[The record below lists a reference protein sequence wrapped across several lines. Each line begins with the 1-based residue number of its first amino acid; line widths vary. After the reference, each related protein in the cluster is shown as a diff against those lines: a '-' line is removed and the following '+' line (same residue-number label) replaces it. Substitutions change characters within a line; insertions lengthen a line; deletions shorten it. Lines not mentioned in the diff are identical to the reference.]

1 MLMTR
6 YTLCSGYEGV
16 TFHLFSLP
24 SCCCLLSYEWLFL
37 FLLLLSSVLAG
48 TLVLTDDDI
57 SFDD

>member
-16 TFHLFSLP
+16 TFHLFLFLL
-24 SCCCLLSYEWLFL
+24 CCCLLFMAFP
-37 FLLLLSSVLAG
+37 FLLLLSTVLAG